1 MTRLVQSRFFPQVLR
16 GIVFALSVA
25 GPSAY
30 AAPGADMDAGGRL
43 RILIW
48 ILVLGNSV
56 VT

>member
-30 AAPGADMDAGGRL
+30 AAPSADMDAGGRL